1 MQKRSNVENAEE
13 KVWRYLVEHK
23 TPVLAATLAKRFMF
37 SQSHVARI
45 LRDLEQ
51 AGNVEAVRIGSQK
64 FYRVKQ

>member
-1 MQKRSNVENAEE
+1 METADE

-45 LRDLEQ
+45 LRDLEK
-51 AGNVEAVRIGSQK
+51 AGTVVVVRVGKQK
-64 FYRVKQ
+64 FYGAKQ

>member
-1 MQKRSNVENAEE
+1 MENADE

-23 TPVLAATLAKRFMF
+23 TPVLASTLAKRFMF

-51 AGNVEAVRIGSQK
+51 AGTVEAMRVGSQK
-64 FYRVKQ
+64 FYRVKE

>member
-1 MQKRSNVENAEE
+1 VENADE

-23 TPVLAATLAKRFMF
+23 TPVLASTLAKRFMF

-51 AGNVEAVRIGSQK
+51 TGTVEVVRIGSNK
-64 FYRVKQ
+64 FYKVKV